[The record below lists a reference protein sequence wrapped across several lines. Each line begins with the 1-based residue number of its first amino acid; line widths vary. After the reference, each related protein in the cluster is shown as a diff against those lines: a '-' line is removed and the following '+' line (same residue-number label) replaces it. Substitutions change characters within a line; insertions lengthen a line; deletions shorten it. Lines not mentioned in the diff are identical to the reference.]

1 MAETFLIIALF
12 AGILTII
19 TKVLS
24 YIFDVID
31 DFRPFTQ
38 GWYTASGICE
48 AISNFLFMD
57 SILSLVVAAIMYLI
71 GG

>member
-1 MAETFLIIALF
+1 MTTTFLIIALIV
-12 AGILTII
+12 GILTVI

-31 DFRPFTQ
+31 DFRPFTSV
-38 GWYTASGICE
+38 WYNASSACE
-48 AISNFLFMD
+48 AISEFLFMG
-57 SILSLVVAAIMYLI
+57 SVLTLIISALMYLI

>member
-1 MAETFLIIALF
+1 MATTFLVIALI

-31 DFRPFTQ
+31 DFYPFTQ

-48 AISNFLFMD
+48 VISEFFFMG
-57 SILSLVVAAIMYLI
+57 SILSLVVAGIMYLI

>member
-1 MAETFLIIALF
+1 MATTFLIIAF
-12 AGILTII
+12 IAGILTVI

-24 YIFDVID
+24 YIFDVVD
-31 DFRPFTQ
+31 DFYPFTSI
-38 GWYTASGICE
+38 WYNASGACE

-57 SILSLVVAAIMYLI
+57 SILTLIVAGIIYLI

>member
-1 MAETFLIIALF
+1 MAETFLIIALI

-19 TKVLS
+19 TKALS

-31 DFRPFTQ
+31 DFYPFTQ
-38 GWYTASGICE
+38 GWYTASIVCDGISE
-48 AISNFLFMD
+48 FLFMG
-57 SILSLVVAAIMYLI
+57 SILTLIISTLIHLI

>member
-1 MAETFLIIALF
+1 MAETFLIIALI
-12 AGILTII
+12 AGILTVI

-24 YIFDVID
+24 YIFDVVD
-31 DFRPFTQ
+31 DFRPFTSI
-38 GWYTASGICE
+38 WYNASGACE
-48 AISNFLFMD
+48 VISEFFFMG

>member
-1 MAETFLIIALF
+1 MATTFLIIALI

-24 YIFDVID
+24 YIFDVVD
-31 DFRPFTQ
+31 NFYPFTQ
-38 GWYTASGICE
+38 GWYIASGVCE
-48 AISNFLFMD
+48 AISEFLFMG
-57 SILSLVVAAIMYLI
+57 SILTLIISALMHLI

>member
-48 AISNFLFMD
+48 AISEFLFMG
-57 SILSLVVAAIMYLI
+57 SILTLIISALMHLI